1 MTILT
6 PQERAKRIISL
17 LKGYKNPVA
26 DAYISYYERNGEL
39 TPEMLEAADRLERKL
54 DKQRLTGDTSS

>member
-6 PQERAKRIISL
+6 PEERAKRIINL

-39 TPEMLEAADRLERKL
+39 TAEMLEAAERLERKL
-54 DKQRLTGDTSS
+54 DKQRLMGNAD